1 VTEIPTDGTPR
12 TGRGSAMAD
21 KEKETAQSED
31 DTEGHKKMG
40 LKPEGTEDTE
50 GHIKKRLDD
59 GDEDDTE
66 GHKKLG

>member
-1 VTEIPTDGTPR
+1 
-12 TGRGSAMAD
+12 MAD